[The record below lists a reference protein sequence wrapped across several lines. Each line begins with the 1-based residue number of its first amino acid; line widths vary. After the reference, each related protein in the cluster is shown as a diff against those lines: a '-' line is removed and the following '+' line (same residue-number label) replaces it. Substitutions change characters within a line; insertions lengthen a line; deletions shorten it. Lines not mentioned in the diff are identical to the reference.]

1 MNLAKF
7 VYSAQ
12 LSRIIVLCR
21 NILLVAVASAAT
33 SGLFAQPQAQAAG
46 RRKPAVE
53 EKKEEKV
60 DDKGLSAYDQRLLA
74 NARRKDAMKASVEA
88 AKAKA
93 KSVATKD

>member
-1 MNLAKF
+1 MSTRLH
-7 VYSAQ
+7 
-12 LSRIIVLCR
+12 LSRITLLCR
-21 NILLVAVASAAT
+21 NVLLVAVASAAT
-33 SGLFAQPQAQAAG
+33 CGLFAQPEAQAAA

-93 KSVATKD
+93 KSVATKE